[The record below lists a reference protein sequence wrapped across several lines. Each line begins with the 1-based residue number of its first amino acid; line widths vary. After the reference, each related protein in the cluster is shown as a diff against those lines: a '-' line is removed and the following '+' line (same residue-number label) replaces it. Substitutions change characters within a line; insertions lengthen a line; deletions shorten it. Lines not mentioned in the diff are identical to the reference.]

1 MRRIARRALQNAI
14 QLAGPHEPEKSS
26 LPPVFQHRRGLPHAQ
41 PQLLHIRKIKRLEP
55 SRKHV
60 QNFLKCRHLHPSHHS
75 LLDVELNYTAD
86 GAVFSATCLLI
97 LSVFALACGL
107 YFRYNEKN
115 FFFEALYDVTGIFY
129 RASEGR
135 ARVFRRRGLFVS
147 ALCRDQG
154 RRGHPSV
161 LHQDRLPAGI

>member
-14 QLAGPHEPEKSS
+14 QLAGPHEPEKSL

-75 LLDVELNYTAD
+75 LLDVAGKYTAA
-86 GAVFSATCLLI
+86 GPVFSATCLLI
-97 LSVFALACGL
+97 LSGFALACGL

-115 FFFEALYDVTGIFY
+115 IFFEAL
-129 RASEGR
+129 
-135 ARVFRRRGLFVS
+135 L
-147 ALCRDQG
+147 
-154 RRGHPSV
+154 
-161 LHQDRLPAGI
+161 